1 MHSMKDGNTDL
12 AWQSIDGL
20 STRIASGDVSPV
32 QLTELMFERINALDG
47 SLGAYADIWVE
58 DAMHSA
64 HAAES
69 EVAAGKHR
77 GAMHGVPIAL
87 KDLVD
92 VEGTVTSAGSKVL
105 ANNVAERTATI
116 ATRLMDAGAIV
127 LGKTNLVEF
136 AFGPTGVNTYTGT
149 VANPWD
155 TDRVTGG
162 SSSGS
167 GAAVAA
173 GCAFGAIGSDTG
185 GSIRMP
191 ASICGIAG
199 LKPTY
204 GLVPRTGVLDLS
216 WSQDHV
222 GPMTRRSIDCA
233 HFMNVMVG
241 PDGADLTVTRGG
253 TDDYTEQIDAGLDGL
268 RVGVPRPYFFDA
280 DIASSEVLAAVNHAI
295 ELLAANGA
303 EVVEVTELD
312 FASEGRPINVVIS
325 LAEAAAVHAESLAE
339 HSGDYTDMVR
349 SRMLPGFEISAVD
362 YIRAQRARQRFGQ
375 RVSAAMAGLDALITP
390 TIPVPTPTI
399 ADCTPPAGSSVAPR
413 GGELPLYTSI
423 FDVTGQPSLSVNCGF
438 DSNGMPIGLMII
450 GAAYEDAK
458 VLRMGHA
465 YEELSGWHEK
475 RPSIAEL

>member
-1 MHSMKDGNTDL
+1 MTDRNTDL
-12 AWQSIDGL
+12 AWRSIDEV
-20 STRIASGDVSPV
+20 SSAIADGDVSPV
-32 QLTELMFERINALDG
+32 QLTELMLERIGALDG
-47 SLGAYADIWVE
+47 RLGAYADVWVD
-58 DAMHSA
+58 DAMQA
-64 HAAES
+64 ARAAEDELS
-69 EVAAGKHR
+69 SGKHR
-77 GAMHGVPIAL
+77 GALHGVPIAL

-92 VEGTVTSAGSKVL
+92 VDGKVTSAGSKVL
-105 ANNVAERTATI
+105 AHNVATRTATI
-116 ATRLMDAGAIV
+116 ASRLMDAGAIV

-222 GPMTRRSIDCA
+222 GPMTRRAIDCA
-233 HFMNVMVG
+233 HFMNAMAG

-253 TDDYTEQIDAGLDGL
+253 TDDYAGQMDAGLHGL
-268 RVGVPRPYFFDA
+268 KIGVPRAYFFDT
-280 DIASSEVLAAVNHAI
+280 DIASSEVLAAVNDAI
-295 ELLAANGA
+295 ELMAANGA
-303 EVVEVTELD
+303 EVVEVTEMD
-312 FASEGRPINVVIS
+312 FASEGRPINVVLS
-325 LAEAAAVHAESLAE
+325 LAEAVAVHQELMAQNAS
-339 HSGDYTDMVR
+339 DYTDMVR

-362 YIRAQRARQRFGQ
+362 YIRAQRARQSFGQ
-375 RVSAAMAGLDALITP
+375 RVAEVTAGLDALVTP

-399 ADCTPPAGSSVAPR
+399 ADCTPPEGSSVAPR
-413 GGELPLYTSI
+413 GAELPLFTSI

-438 DSNGMPIGLMII
+438 DSNGMPIGLMIT

-458 VLRMGHA
+458 VLRIGHA
-465 YEELSGWHEK
+465 YEELSGWHER
-475 RPSIAEL
+475 RPSVAEL

>member
-1 MHSMKDGNTDL
+1 MTDRNADL
-12 AWQSIDGL
+12 AWRSIDDL
-20 STRIASGDVSPV
+20 SSAISDCDVSPV
-32 QLTELMFERINALDG
+32 QLTELMLERIDALDG
-47 SLGAYADIWVE
+47 RLGAYADVWVDE
-58 DAMHSA
+58 AMQA
-64 HAAES
+64 ARAAES

-77 GAMHGVPIAL
+77 GALHGVPIAL

-92 VEGTVTSAGSKVL
+92 VEGKVTSAGSKVL
-105 ANNVAERTATI
+105 ASNVAERTATI
-116 ATRLMDAGAIV
+116 ASRLMNAGAIV

-155 TDRVTGG
+155 TARVTGG

-222 GPMTRRSIDCA
+222 GPMTRRAIDCA
-233 HFMNVMVG
+233 HFMNAMVG
-241 PDGADLTVTRGG
+241 PDGADLTLALRATS
-253 TDDYTEQIDAGLDGL
+253 DYTEQIDAGLHGL
-268 RVGVPRPYFFDA
+268 KIGVPRPYFFDS
-280 DIASSEVLAAVNHAI
+280 DIASMEVLSALNDAI
-295 ELLAANGA
+295 ALMAANGA
-303 EVVEVTELD
+303 EVVEVAEMD
-312 FASEGRPINVVIS
+312 FASEGRPINVVLS
-325 LAEAAAVHAESLAE
+325 LAEAAAVHQELMAENAA
-339 HSGDYTDMVR
+339 DYTDMVR

-375 RVSAAMAGLDALITP
+375 RVVEVTAGLDALVTP

-399 ADCTPPAGSSVAPR
+399 ADCTPPVGSSVAPR
-413 GGELPLYTSI
+413 GADLPLFTSI

-438 DSNGMPIGLMII
+438 DANGMPIGLMFT

-458 VLRMGHA
+458 VLRIGHA
-465 YEELSGWHEK
+465 YEELSGWHER
-475 RPSIAEL
+475 RPSMAEL